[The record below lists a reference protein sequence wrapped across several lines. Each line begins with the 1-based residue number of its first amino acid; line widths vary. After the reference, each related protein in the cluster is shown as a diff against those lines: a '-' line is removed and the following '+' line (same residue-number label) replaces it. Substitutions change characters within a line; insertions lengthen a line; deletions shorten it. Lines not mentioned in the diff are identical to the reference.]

1 VNLAGVELKLLVV
14 FDAVMSE
21 GSVTRAGTRLGMTQ
35 PAVSNALGR
44 LRHLLKD
51 ELFVR
56 AQGSIRPTPRA
67 LELTGPVRQALR
79 QIEAVLD
86 PSDFDPARDARVFK
100 LAMTDHAAVV
110 ILPQLVKRLET
121 IAPNV
126 ALQVR
131 PKLDWCVAD
140 LLDGHEIDFAL
151 GVMPDVPVRFSRI
164 ALFEDVYM
172 CAVRRGHVL
181 ARGNLTLQ
189 RFAAAKH
196 LAVRSADRTANLI
209 DHVLESRG
217 VQRRLALT
225 VDQFCVVPAI
235 IANTDLVA
243 TVLRRKAEQLGI
255 LENPDLVVRP
265 LPLPPVEAMLLWH
278 PTMTHHKA
286 HRWMREVLVD
296 SCRAALAPATCSRE
310 AASASTPTIWNRA
323 SVRAS
328 GGRLEA

>member
-1 VNLAGVELKLLVV
+1 MNLAAIDLKLLVV

-44 LRHLLKD
+44 LRYLLKD
-51 ELFVR
+51 DLFVR
-56 AQGSIRPTPRA
+56 ARGCLAPTPRA
-67 LELTGPVRQALR
+67 LELTGPVRHALR

-100 LAMTDHAAVV
+100 LAMSDHATVT
-110 ILPQLVKRLET
+110 ILPQLMKRLER

-131 PKLDWCVAD
+131 PKLDWCVAER
-140 LLDGHEIDFAL
+140 LDAHEIDFAL

-164 ALFEDVYM
+164 ALFEDIYM
-172 CAVRRGHVL
+172 CAVRRGHML
-181 ARGNLTLQ
+181 AGGDLTLQ

-196 LAVRSADRTANLI
+196 IAVRSADRTANLI

-217 VQRRLALT
+217 VQRRMALT

-243 TVLRRKAEQLGI
+243 TVLRRKAERLG
-255 LENPDLVVRP
+255 LLASPDLVVRP

-286 HRWMREVLVD
+286 HRWMREVLLD
-296 SCRAALAPATCSRE
+296 SCRAY
-310 AASASTPTIWNRA
+310 
-323 SVRAS
+323 
-328 GGRLEA
+328 

>member
-1 VNLAGVELKLLVV
+1 VNLAAIDLKLLVV

-51 ELFVR
+51 DLFVR
-56 AQGSIRPTPRA
+56 ARGSIAPTPRA
-67 LELTGPVRQALR
+67 LELTGPVRHALR

-100 LAMTDHAAVV
+100 LAMSDHATVT
-110 ILPQLVKRLET
+110 ILPQLMQRLEN
-121 IAPNV
+121 IAPNI

-140 LLDGHEIDFAL
+140 RLDAHEIDFAL
-151 GVMPDVPVRFSRI
+151 GVMPDVPVRFSRVT
-164 ALFEDVYM
+164 LFEDVYM
-172 CAVRRGHVL
+172 CAVRRGHPL
-181 ARGNLTLQ
+181 AQGNLTLQ

-196 LAVRSADRTANLI
+196 IAVRSADRTANLI

-217 VQRRLALT
+217 VQRRMALT

-243 TVLRRKAEQLGI
+243 TALRRKAERLG
-255 LENPDLVVRP
+255 LLADPDLVVRP

-296 SCRAALAPATCSRE
+296 SCRAL
-310 AASASTPTIWNRA
+310 
-323 SVRAS
+323 
-328 GGRLEA
+328 

>member
-1 VNLAGVELKLLVV
+1 VNLAAVDLKLLVV

-44 LRHLLKD
+44 LRHVLKD

-56 AQGSIRPTPRA
+56 AKGSIRPTPRA

-100 LAMTDHAAVV
+100 LAMSDHATVT
-110 ILPQLVKRLET
+110 ILPQLVMRLET

-126 ALQVR
+126 ALEVR

-140 LLDGHEIDFAL
+140 LLDAHEIDVAL

-172 CAVRRGHVL
+172 CAMRRGHML
-181 ARGNLTLQ
+181 ARGDLTLQ

-217 VQRRLALT
+217 VQRRMALT
-225 VDQFCVVPAI
+225 VDQFCVVPPI

-243 TVLRRKAEQLGI
+243 TVLRRKAERLGV
-255 LENPDLVVRP
+255 LQNPDLVVRQ

-296 SCRAALAPATCSRE
+296 SCRAF
-310 AASASTPTIWNRA
+310 
-323 SVRAS
+323 
-328 GGRLEA
+328 

>member
-1 VNLAGVELKLLVV
+1 VNLAAIDLKLLVV

-35 PAVSNALGR
+35 PAVSNAVGR

-51 ELFVR
+51 DLFVR
-56 AQGSIRPTPRA
+56 ARGSIAPTPRA
-67 LELTGPVRQALR
+67 LELTGPVRHALR

-100 LAMTDHAAVV
+100 LAMSDHATVT
-110 ILPQLVKRLET
+110 ILPQLMQRLEN

-126 ALQVR
+126 ALQVQ

-140 LLDGHEIDFAL
+140 RLDAHEIDFAL
-151 GVMPDVPVRFSRI
+151 GVMPDVPVRFSRVT
-164 ALFEDVYM
+164 LFEDVYM
-172 CAVRRGHVL
+172 CAVRRGHPL
-181 ARGNLTLQ
+181 AQGNLTLQ

-196 LAVRSADRTANLI
+196 IAVRSADRTANLI

-217 VQRRLALT
+217 VQRRMALT

-243 TVLRRKAEQLGI
+243 TALRLKAERLG
-255 LENPDLVVRP
+255 LLADPDLVVRP

-296 SCRAALAPATCSRE
+296 SCRAL
-310 AASASTPTIWNRA
+310 
-323 SVRAS
+323 
-328 GGRLEA
+328 

>member
-51 ELFVR
+51 QLFVR

-100 LAMTDHAAVV
+100 LAMSDHAAVI
-110 ILPQLVKRLET
+110 ILPQLVQRLET
-121 IAPNV
+121 IAPDV

-131 PKLDWCVAD
+131 PKLDWCLPD
-140 LLDGHEIDFAL
+140 LLDGHEIDCAV
-151 GVMPDVPVRFSRI
+151 GVIPDAPVRFSRI
-164 ALFEDVYM
+164 VLFDDVYM
-172 CAVRRGHVL
+172 CAMRRGHPL
-181 ARGNLTLQ
+181 TRGKLTLAG
-189 RFAAAKH
+189 FAAAKN
-196 LAVRSADRTANLI
+196 LAVRSADRSANLI

-217 VQRRLALT
+217 LQRRMALT

-243 TVLRRKAEQLGI
+243 TVLRRKAVQLGV
-255 LENPDLVVRP
+255 LENPDLVVLP
-265 LPLPPVEAMLLWH
+265 LPLPPVEAILLWH
-278 PTMTHHKA
+278 PSVTHHKA

-296 SCRAALAPATCSRE
+296 SCRAL
-310 AASASTPTIWNRA
+310 
-323 SVRAS
+323 
-328 GGRLEA
+328 